1 MANQICTLMLLLL
14 ATGLYGQSKKAALAA
29 LQAKKDSLINIM
41 MLENEQASRDKEK
54 KQREIAVINNDIS
67 GQQAMLKNLKTEYR
81 SLQQKLQQKLDST
94 EQFMFDAHAV
104 EIINEYKL
112 NDQDFFDNGYQDYL
126 ESIVIASGR
135 FSPDNQPDYFYTYL
149 FNEEQI
155 KNKHYFYTAEKNQV
169 TELRL
174 ESTVEL
180 LRNFEVYRMEKG
192 VLYGAAVLQLPNSNQ
207 IKKVD
212 AAFSI
217 RENQLLINSRF
228 LPAIRQAND
237 ALMQNFRC

>member
-1 MANQICTLMLLLL
+1 MT
-14 ATGLYGQSKKAALAA
+14 
-29 LQAKKDSLINIM
+29 
-41 MLENEQASRDKEK
+41 
-54 KQREIAVINNDIS
+54 VWFV
-67 GQQAMLKNLKTEYR
+67 
-81 SLQQKLQQKLDST
+81 QQKLQQQLDST
-94 EQFMFDAHAV
+94 AQFMFDAHAV

-112 NDQDFFDNGYQDYL
+112 NDQDFIDNGYPDYL

-180 LRNFEVYRMEKG
+180 LRNFEVYSMGKG

-217 RENQLLINSRF
+217 RENQLLINSRY

>member
-1 MANQICTLMLLLL
+1 M
-14 ATGLYGQSKKAALAA
+14 
-29 LQAKKDSLINIM
+29 
-41 MLENEQASRDKEK
+41 
-54 KQREIAVINNDIS
+54 INNDIS
-67 GQQAMLKNLKTEYR
+67 GQQAILKNLKTEYR

-94 EQFMFDAHAV
+94 AQFMFDAHAV
-104 EIINEYKL
+104 EVISEYKL

-135 FSPDNQPDYFYTYL
+135 FSPDNLPDYFYTYL
-149 FNEEQI
+149 FNEEQT
-155 KNKHYFYTAEKNQV
+155 KNKHYFYASEKNQV

-174 ESTVEL
+174 ERTVEL
-180 LRNFEVYRMEKG
+180 LRYIEVYRMEKG

-207 IKKVD
+207 INKVD
-212 AAFSI
+212 AEFSI

-237 ALMQNFRC
+237 ALMQKFRF